1 MVAES
6 TREDHARCSRGGTLG
21 LTLGCWPR
29 RHATHENGLTTMTE
43 NDTAEGKLPNH
54 SGRWYQGPYLL
65 LTLALVL
72 TVILHPIMETL
83 FGGNMMNVL
92 LTLLLLAGLR
102 AISGHRWL
110 FRIMGAMVLPVLA
123 ANWLVDYL
131 QSAPI
136 IDWSASIITQLFLL
150 VVMGTVFWDVI
161 KTRKV
166 TADVIFGSVA
176 VYLIFG
182 VVMAMIYQLINTIDP
197 GTVIASVTADD
208 TARTAA
214 FDQFLYFS
222 FITLTSVG
230 FGDLSP
236 LGQYARSLA
245 VFEGVVGQLYLAILV
260 ARLVGAHLAQ
270 E

>member
-1 MVAES
+1 MN
-6 TREDHARCSRGGTLG
+6 DHADS
-21 LTLGCWPR
+21 
-29 RHATHENGLTTMTE
+29 
-43 NDTAEGKLPNH
+43 KLPKH
-54 SGRWYQGPYLL
+54 DGGWHEGPYLL

-83 FGGNMMNVL
+83 FGANMMNVL

-110 FRIMGAMVLPVLA
+110 FRIMGAVVLPVLA
-123 ANWLVDYL
+123 ANWVVDNL
-131 QSAPI
+131 QSAPVVE
-136 IDWSASIITQLFLL
+136 WLTSIVTQLFLL

-161 KTRKV
+161 KARKV

-176 VYLIFG
+176 VYLLVG
-182 VVMAMIYQLINTIDP
+182 VVMAMVYQLINTIDP
-197 GTVIASVTADD
+197 GTVIASVTADV
-208 TARTAA
+208 TTRTAA

-236 LGQYARSLA
+236 LGQYARSFA